1 MEFDEQVSDDFNFPG
16 GLGVLSGLFGELNL
30 LTDPKSPVKD
40 KAVAGRTLVAL
51 REVAR
56 KLSVALGL
64 FETNPGEWLLQRR
77 DRQVVAKGLDRKK
90 IEEMVAAR
98 DAARAAKNYAESDR
112 LRAEAK
118 TMGVDMMDS
127 PAGTTWKIAA

>member
-1 MEFDEQVSDDFNFPG
+1 MADDKPPASKDPRFIFITGPDSVS
-16 GLGVLSGLFGELNL
+16 
-30 LTDPKSPVKD
+30 
-40 KAVAGRTLVAL
+40 L

-56 KLSVALGL
+56 KLSGALGL
-64 FETNPGEWLLQRR
+64 FETNPTEWLLLRR
-77 DRQVVAKGLDRKK
+77 DRQVIAKGLDRKK

-98 DAARAAKNYAESDR
+98 DAARSAKNYAESDR